1 MLRGRRIAFDY
12 GDVRIGV
19 AISDPD
25 SILASPLTT
34 LASGDPKLF
43 AQIAELITE
52 HGPIALFVGEPINL
66 SGESSASSQKAAAF
80 ASQLL
85 AEFNLPVTMIDE
97 RLSTVSATRAMRE
110 SGVSAKEARGRID
123 MAAAVAILEQG
134 LALEKAQN
142 SAKANDV

>member
-34 LASGDPKLF
+34 LSNGDPKLF
-43 AQIAELITE
+43 AQISELVSE
-52 HGPIALFVGEPINL
+52 YEPVALYVGEPLNL
-66 SGESSASSQKAAAF
+66 SGRSSTSAQKTAAF
-80 ASQLL
+80 AEKLKT
-85 AEFNLPVTMIDE
+85 EFNIPVTMIDE
-97 RLSTVSATRAMRE
+97 RLSTVSATKAMQQ
-110 SGVSAKEARGRID
+110 SGVNAKDARSKID

-134 LALEKAQN
+134 LAIEKAKD
-142 SAKANDV
+142 A

>member
-1 MLRGRRIAFDY
+1 MQRGSRIAFDY

-97 RLSTVSATRAMRE
+97 RLSTVSATNAMRE

>member
-43 AQIAELITE
+43 ALLAELIVE
-52 HGPIALFVGEPINL
+52 HEPVGIYVGEPLNL
-66 SGESSASSQKAAAF
+66 SGQSSSSAEKAAAF
-80 ASQLL
+80 AKKL
-85 AEFNLPVTMIDE
+85 ASEFKIPVTMIDE
-97 RLSTVSATRAMRE
+97 RLSTVSATNAMRQ
-110 SGVSAKEARGRID
+110 SGVNAKDARSKID
-123 MAAAVAILEQG
+123 MAAAVAILEQA
-134 LALEKAQN
+134 LAIEKAKD
-142 SAKANDV
+142 A

>member
-34 LASGDPKLF
+34 LSSGDPKLF
-43 AQIAELITE
+43 AQIAELIVE
-52 HGPIALFVGEPINL
+52 HEPVGIYVGEPVNL
-66 SGESSASSQKAAAF
+66 SGQSSASAQKATSF
-80 ASQLL
+80 AEKLRL
-85 AEFNLPVTMIDE
+85 EFKVAVTMIDE
-97 RLSTVSATRAMRE
+97 RLSTVSATNEMRQ
-110 SGVSAKEARGRID
+110 SGINAKDARSKID

-134 LALEKAQN
+134 LAIEKA
-142 SAKANDV
+142 KHV